1 MEILGFTWNY
11 IVVFLIVLTILVFVH
26 EYGHYW
32 VAKRNGV
39 RVEAFSVGF
48 GPEIWGR
55 NDASGTRWKICAI
68 PLGGYV
74 KMFGEGGDDSEDGEK
89 SELSDA
95 EKAVSF
101 YYKTVSQRAA
111 IVAAGPIVNFI
122 FAIFAFAILAGA
134 VGNAV
139 PLAAVGKVFKDSAAE
154 IAGFKSG
161 DRFISINEEEIN
173 LFSDLRRIVTENPD
187 TVLSFQIDRA
197 GKEITLSATPK
208 LTVQKNAEGEEIEI
222 GLLGVEWSPEFVSY
236 ERQNP
241 AMALWVGVQRTY
253 MVTTNILSYIGDMFS
268 GRRGT
273 DELGGPLRIAQISGQ
288 MAEQG
293 IGAVILLMAMLSV
306 NLGLINLFPI
316 PMLDGGHLAFYLIEA
331 LLGRPLGAKAQE
343 YGFRFGLILVL
354 MLVVF
359 VTWNDL
365 VHLEVIEFIKRL
377 IT

>member
-55 NDASGTRWKICAI
+55 NDASGTRWKICVI

-74 KMFGEGGDDSEDGEK
+74 KMFGEGGDVSEDGEK

-222 GLLGVEWSPEFVSY
+222 GLLGVEWSPDFVSY

>member
-89 SELSDA
+89 VELSDA

-122 FAIFAFAILAGA
+122 FAIFAFAILAA
-134 VGNAV
+134 I
-139 PLAAVGKVFKDSAAE
+139 AA
-154 IAGFKSG
+154 
-161 DRFISINEEEIN
+161 
-173 LFSDLRRIVTENPD
+173 L
-187 TVLSFQIDRA
+187 
-197 GKEITLSATPK
+197 
-208 LTVQKNAEGEEIEI
+208 
-222 GLLGVEWSPEFVSY
+222 
-236 ERQNP
+236 
-241 AMALWVGVQRTY
+241 
-253 MVTTNILSYIGDMFS
+253 
-268 GRRGT
+268 
-273 DELGGPLRIAQISGQ
+273 
-288 MAEQG
+288 
-293 IGAVILLMAMLSV
+293 
-306 NLGLINLFPI
+306 
-316 PMLDGGHLAFYLIEA
+316 
-331 LLGRPLGAKAQE
+331 
-343 YGFRFGLILVL
+343 
-354 MLVVF
+354 
-359 VTWNDL
+359 
-365 VHLEVIEFIKRL
+365 
-377 IT
+377 

>member
-55 NDASGTRWKICAI
+55 NDASGTRWKICVI

-74 KMFGEGGDDSEDGEK
+74 KMFGEGGDVSEDGEK

-173 LFSDLRRIVTENPD
+173 LFSDLRRIVTESPD
-187 TVLSFQIDRA
+187 TALSFQIDRA

-208 LTVQKNAEGEEIEI
+208 LTVKKNAEGEEVEI

-365 VHLEVIEFIKRL
+365 VHLEVIEFIKGL

>member
-89 SELSDA
+89 VELSDA

-222 GLLGVEWSPEFVSY
+222 GLLGVEWSPDFVSY

-365 VHLEVIEFIKRL
+365 VHLEVIEFIKGL

>member
-55 NDASGTRWKICAI
+55 NDASGTRWKICVI

-74 KMFGEGGDDSEDGEK
+74 KMFGEGGDVSEDGEK

-222 GLLGVEWSPEFVSY
+222 GLLGVEWSPDFVSY

-365 VHLEVIEFIKRL
+365 VHLEVIEFIKGL